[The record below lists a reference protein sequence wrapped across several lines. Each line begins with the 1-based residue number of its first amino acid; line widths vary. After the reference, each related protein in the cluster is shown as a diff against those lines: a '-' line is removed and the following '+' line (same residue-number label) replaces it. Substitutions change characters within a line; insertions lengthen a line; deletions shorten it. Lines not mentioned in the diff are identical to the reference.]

1 MNFEDLIA
9 KVKTCG
15 KQKLAVAAAEDD
27 AVLEAVDAAH
37 KQGIADAILVGD
49 EAAIRKIAAELNIDL
64 SDYEI
69 INEPDKVQAS
79 LKAVKLAH
87 DGVANMYMKGLL
99 DTKTFL
105 KSVLDKEV
113 GLRTGNTL
121 SHVAVF
127 EVKGI
132 EQLLFLTD
140 VAFMTYPT
148 LEDKVHIIENTV
160 AVAHACGVECP
171 KVAPLAAVEVVNP
184 KMPCTVDADELRKMN
199 AEGKITGCVV
209 DGPLSMDI
217 AIDPE
222 AAHHKGAQ
230 DRPAA
235 GHADILLFP
244 DIQAGNLVYKTLV
257 HTADCKNG
265 CILTGTK
272 VPAIRAAPIPSRRR
286 STPSHWLLWS
296 QRGWISNC
304 KKPSPS
310 GGRWPSLARPDE
322 GCTCCGCPFAGN
334 HGEAAPHQPPAGGSF
349 PQGGSQRILKGDVTN
364 VHQNPGHQPRLH
376 LHQGRRVRGR
386 DPVV

>member
-1 MNFEDLIA
+1 MSL
-9 KVKTCG
+9 TRCG
-15 KQKLAVAAAEDD
+15 FSQS
-27 AVLEAVDAAH
+27 
-37 KQGIADAILVGD
+37 
-49 EAAIRKIAAELNIDL
+49 R
-64 SDYEI
+64 
-69 INEPDKVQAS
+69 QAGPRRRGQY
-79 LKAVKLAH
+79 VH
-87 DGVANMYMKGLL
+87 EGLL

-230 DRPAA
+230 DRP
-235 GHADILLFP
+235 P
-244 DIQAGNLVYKTLV
+244 
-257 HTADCKNG
+257 
-265 CILTGTK
+265 
-272 VPAIRAAPIPSRRR
+272 PAMRISCCSPTSRRATSSTR
-286 STPSHWLLWS
+286 RWSTP
-296 QRGWISNC
+296 
-304 KKPSPS
+304 PT
-310 GGRWPSLARPDE
+310 AR
-322 GCTCCGCPFAGN
+322 T
-334 HGEAAPHQPPAGGSF
+334 AAS
-349 PQGGSQRILKGDVTN
+349 
-364 VHQNPGHQPRLH
+364 
-376 LHQGRRVRGR
+376 
-386 DPVV
+386 